1 MTGTEMTIRGRGRG
15 QGSHTLSQLK
25 PIQCHVGP
33 SELDPILQSQGII
46 VESTLNFCMY
56 LSESNNH
63 LYVKRI
69 KFCYVFNNIYL
80 HEKKMTIH
88 FV

>member
-1 MTGTEMTIRGRGRG
+1 MTIRGRGRG

-33 SELDPILQSQGII
+33 SELDPILQSPGII

-56 LSESNNH
+56 LSKSNYH

-69 KFCYVFNNIYL
+69 KFVMYL
-80 HEKKMTIH
+80 TTFIFMKNK
-88 FV
+88 